1 MTADNKDAM
10 IDDGNATVDNG
21 DDNVASL
28 APDATPIC
36 ILASFPGSRSGNE
49 ANTYSSG

>member
-10 IDDGNATVDNG
+10 IDDGNATVDN
-21 DDNVASL
+21 DNVASM